1 MTLWIYIYKCKTYHL
16 VLCRLHFTA
25 ECKIGDPEQNRA
37 VLDHTGSQAVLLH
50 CTPSTLWLQL
60 LCPVS
65 HVHVCVCV
73 CSSVC
78 VAPARGLSDRS
89 CPYLYAGLRGEADLS
104 LLKPLQR
111 ERGRAVEV
119 YGVQGRSARL
129 LPPWALGA
137 GELGLELRLG
147 CGGLGFMWVARG
159 QRQEAWEWGM
169 LLYRKA
175 GSWASYVCVCV
186 CTLVSHWS
194 EYVVHVCVIQSAVR
208 VQFDGTVG
216 PVGTTVI
223 WDVPEGETDYGAQTP
238 RSTITGAPDEITQ
251 AS

>member
-1 MTLWIYIYKCKTYHL
+1 MT
-16 VLCRLHFTA
+16 
-25 ECKIGDPEQNRA
+25 QNRTEPCWTILA
-37 VLDHTGSQAVLLH
+37 PKLSCCTAHLQHCGCSCSVL
-50 CTPSTLWLQL
+50 
-60 LCPVS
+60 S
-65 HVHVCVCV
+65 HMCMCVCV

-159 QRQEAWEWGM
+159 QRQEAWE
-169 LLYRKA
+169 
-175 GSWASYVCVCV
+175 
-186 CTLVSHWS
+186 
-194 EYVVHVCVIQSAVR
+194 
-208 VQFDGTVG
+208 
-216 PVGTTVI
+216 
-223 WDVPEGETDYGAQTP
+223 
-238 RSTITGAPDEITQ
+238 
-251 AS
+251 